1 MVATFFAKFTHSFMK
16 GDVIMF
22 RGFREIKTNEKV
34 ADKFEEESKKYQQI
48 KPETDTTI
56 EEVKNFWDGVFTGL
70 ELS

>member
-1 MVATFFAKFTHSFMK
+1 MVAKFTHSFMK

-22 RGFREIKTNEKV
+22 RGFREIKTNEKI

>member
-1 MVATFFAKFTHSFMK
+1 
-16 GDVIMF
+16 MF
-22 RGFREIKTNEKV
+22 RGFREIKTNEKIT
-34 ADKFEEESKKYQQI
+34 DKFEEESKKYQQI